1 MNTSSTNAIR
11 YEGPQCIERDVKLAL
26 ETLSHTI
33 FFEPTQYPNHNVIK
47 VEGMGGSE
55 TTIDAVAVYLV
66 GVIAECINLNLEI
79 RAILF
84 DDHTAR
90 RDINLYVTDR
100 IGDDD
105 VSDLEKRTERDPWIW
120 EGISHLMLHLS
131 RLGKSSHPPEMIIAK
146 TLPNL
151 SVKDHGIDLIA
162 LYGTDSLGV
171 SAGECK
177 AYLNRPSEAVRN
189 AAILFSKID
198 EETRDVEI
206 RRAISLFRSGLSDS
220 QKAKLTD
227 TFWRSERA
235 YFPMVCYDASV
246 DVDWSVNREVIDRL
260 KPPPNRKF
268 LVPLSIQNA
277 RSFFDS
283 VADSM
288 RNYAGS

>member
-1 MNTSSTNAIR
+1 MNIASINAIR
-11 YEGPQCIERDVKLAL
+11 YNGPQGVEQDVKLAL
-26 ETLSHTI
+26 ETLDQLI
-33 FFEPTQYPNHNVIK
+33 FFQPTQYPNHNVIT
-47 VEGMGGSE
+47 VTGVDGSE
-55 TTIDAVAVYLV
+55 TSIDAVAVYLV
-66 GVIAECINLNLEI
+66 GVIAECIDLNLEI
-79 RAILF
+79 RANLF

-90 RDINLYVTDR
+90 RDINIYVTDR

-105 VSDLEKRTERDPWIW
+105 ISDLEKTTERNPWIW

-131 RLGKSSHPPEMIIAK
+131 RLGKSSHPPEMIVAK

-162 LYGTDSLGV
+162 LYGIDSLGV

-177 AYLNRPSEAVRN
+177 AYLDRPSDAVRN
-189 AAILFSKID
+189 AANLFREID
-198 EETRDVEI
+198 EETRDAEI
-206 RRAISLFRSGLSDS
+206 RRAISLFRSALSDS
-220 QKAKLTD
+220 QKAKLID
-227 TFWRSERA
+227 AFWRSERA

-246 DVDWSVNREVIDRL
+246 DVDWSVSREVIDRL